1 MIKLQNLFIFF
12 FTILP
17 CVTSQSPIGCNR
29 SCPNGEFNQVPYPF
43 GFSSGCEIQLNCTSN
58 GIVLIGEFPIQQFNS
73 DKLIVTLPT
82 KCGRSADTLSHLYG
96 DHYAPMSANAILME
110 NCTEQTTNCML
121 PVPISQ
127 FRMAIANCSIHGYGN
142 TSCYAGDVRTGMFL
156 DYGNLTG
163 LGYPFRRHQAPAYC
177 GYPGFEL
184 NCDQQGPP
192 TIEIMNM
199 TYRILSINSTFQIL
213 KIVRQDMNESIC
225 PKNLVNT
232 TINHELFDYAPSYM
246 NASLLLGC
254 PLSFNVL
261 GIGSIFCGNNGVGP
275 TFLVPGIQGPGI
287 CNTSVIVP
295 FPIGFTN
302 TSGFINTTG
311 SEQILQEGFDVM
323 WKVNGKNCT
332 DCMRSGGQCMY
343 DNVTRLTIC
352 SSPSGMQ
359 LISLSYLWTNP

>member
-1 MIKLQNLFIFF
+1 MKSQYLLLKLLIMIIIK
-12 FTILP
+12 
-17 CVTSQSPIGCNR
+17 TS
-29 SCPNGEFNQVPYPF
+29 
-43 GFSSGCEIQLNCTSN
+43 L
-58 GIVLIGEFPIQQFNS
+58 S
-73 DKLIVTLPT
+73 DSD
-82 KCGRSADTLSHLYG
+82 GLYG
-96 DHYAPMSANAILME
+96 TCNGTFSCGN
-110 NCTEQTTNCML
+110 
-121 PVPISQ
+121 IS
-127 FRMAIANCSIHGYGN
+127 
-142 TSCYAGDVRTGMFL
+142 
-156 DYGNLTG
+156 G

-232 TINHELFDYAPSYM
+232 TINHKLFDYAPSYM

-332 DCMRSGGQCMY
+332 DCMRTGGQCMY

-359 LISLSYLWTNP
+359 LMSLSYLWTNP